1 MITKVKANKSFR
13 GTTKYV
19 LEKEK
24 AKIIGGNMY
33 GKSTNELVEQFTL
46 SAHLNPKLK
55 DPCYHLMLS
64 VPKKDRTLNDD
75 ELANL
80 SQRHFANVIVLS
92 RLQGDESQVKQPDK
106 RISDTKLNQLVN
118 EFIETEVPAYD
129 FFIARHSDKE
139 HDHTH
144 IVASRVNNLDGK
156 SIRTWNNYAHS
167 EHSARLLEREFQ
179 LTPVQ
184 SSWESKQKAMTRN
197 QLERVE
203 RDGLPGEEIMR
214 RAIEQV
220 AADKPTMP
228 HLIEQL
234 WREYQV
240 KAVVSYYGHGGVRGI
255 KFGIDL
261 GSVNEDGSPRLLWK
275 QGGNLNKY
283 KCSFTKLQTELG
295 INYDPLRD
303 DSEIERLNNFLESVD
318 NNQVNLQLISTISPK
333 KAQNLAETK
342 HQTNPDKSDVEQQA
356 SSELINTIA
365 DFIEQ
370 SAVESTLI
378 ETLPQLTEQLSEY
391 HQNLSAVR
399 TTYDELLAA
408 IAEREQLLSQ
418 RTLDAISDFIE
429 QSIVESALVEAL
441 PQLTEQLSEYHQQL
455 ANNKTTFDE
464 LSSAITDVEQR
475 LVSQRAVDAIANF
488 IEQSAVESTLSE
500 TLPQLAE
507 QLSQYNQQLS
517 AGRTAFD
524 DLLAA
529 IAEKE
534 QLRSLRIMDAIADF
548 IEQSIVDDTLSE
560 TLPQLAEQLSQYRQ
574 QSEAGRTSFDN
585 LLAAIALKE
594 QRLLSQRTVDA
605 ISDFIEQS
613 AVDDALIET
622 LPELT
627 EQLSQYH
634 QQLANNKTTLD
645 DLEAAIADV
654 EQRLLSQ
661 RAVDA
666 ISDYIEQSTVESAL
680 TETVLELTQQLSQY
694 KEQLVTAKATFNDL
708 DAVLATELQSYLE
721 KRAILSIFDYVEQS
735 TVSSALTE
743 TVLELTQ
750 QISQNK
756 QQLSAGRTIFDDLEA
771 AIVYLEQLHRSQ
783 KTVDAIALNQTP
795 TITTDKPKLKDN
807 LSAELYKYYSADLQN
822 LLVTDRD
829 KEVATRALIDDKSPL
844 EVEEIIFASPA
855 GWTQDEAREL
865 VLIASN
871 QLTTQKS
878 EPEQSLDQKQRTES
892 EFLAIAVPIA
902 VELINWQL
910 RETGSNSLRFKRA
923 ILEKQGRELVFTHDE
938 RGEIFRVAVNRNQ
951 SGKLEYSPIYIGSVE
966 REDIQLWQ
974 KAERL
979 LQQIIESEQQQEL
992 RQNKGFS
999 L

>member
-33 GKSTNELVEQFTL
+33 GSSSNELVEQFTL
-46 SAHLNPKLK
+46 SAHLNPQLK

-64 VPKKDRTLNDD
+64 IPKNDRTLNDD

-80 SQRHFANVIVLS
+80 SQRHLVSVIVLS
-92 RLQGDESQVKQPDK
+92 RLQGDEAQVKQPDK
-106 RISDTKLNQLVN
+106 RIADTKLKELVD
-118 EFIETEVPAYD
+118 EFIETELPAYD

-144 IVASRVNNLDGK
+144 IVASRVNNLDSK

-179 LTPVQ
+179 LTQVQ

-220 AADKPTMP
+220 AADKPRMP
-228 HLIEQL
+228 QLIERL
-234 WREYQV
+234 WREHQV
-240 KAVVSYYGHGGVRGI
+240 KAIVSYYGHGGVRGI
-255 KFGIDL
+255 KFGIDV
-261 GSVNEDGSPRLLWK
+261 GSVNEDGSPHLLWK

-303 DSEIERLNNFLESVD
+303 DSEIKRLNNFLESVD
-318 NNQVNLQLISTISPK
+318 NSQVNQQLISTIFPK
-333 KAQNLAETK
+333 EAQAIAENK
-342 HQTNPDKSDVEQQA
+342 HQLNPAKSDVEQRA
-356 SSELINTIA
+356 SLKLINTIA

-378 ETLPQLTEQLSEY
+378 ETLPQLTKQLSEY

-408 IAEREQLLSQ
+408 IALKEQLLSQ
-418 RTLDAISDFIE
+418 RTVNAIADFIE
-429 QSIVESALVEAL
+429 QSVVDDALSETL
-441 PQLTEQLSEYHQQL
+441 PQLTEQLS
-455 ANNKTTFDE
+455 
-464 LSSAITDVEQR
+464 
-475 LVSQRAVDAIANF
+475 
-488 IEQSAVESTLSE
+488 
-500 TLPQLAE
+500 
-507 QLSQYNQQLS
+507 
-517 AGRTAFD
+517 
-524 DLLAA
+524 
-529 IAEKE
+529 
-534 QLRSLRIMDAIADF
+534 
-548 IEQSIVDDTLSE
+548 
-560 TLPQLAEQLSQYRQ
+560 QYRQ
-574 QSEAGRTSFDN
+574 QLAKNKAVFDG
-585 LLAAIALKE
+585 LDAAITQELQSHTEKKAI
-594 QRLLSQRTVDA
+594 LS
-605 ISDFIEQS
+605 
-613 AVDDALIET
+613 
-622 LPELT
+622 
-627 EQLSQYH
+627 
-634 QQLANNKTTLD
+634 
-645 DLEAAIADV
+645 
-654 EQRLLSQ
+654 
-661 RAVDA
+661 

-680 TETVLELTQQLSQY
+680 TEAVLELTQQLSQYKEELVTAKTTFNDLDAVLANELQSHVEKKAISSITDYIEQSAVESALTQTVLELTQQLSQY
-694 KEQLVTAKATFNDL
+694 KEQLVTAKTTFNDLDAVLANELQSHAEKKAISSITDYIEQSTVSSALTQTVLELTQQLSQYKEELVTAKTTFNDL

-721 KRAILSIFDYVEQS
+721 KRAISSISDYVEQS

-750 QISQNK
+750 QLSQSQ

-783 KTVDAIALNQTP
+783 KPVDAIALNQTP
-795 TITTDKPKLKDN
+795 TITTDEAKLTPN
-807 LSAELYKYYSADLQN
+807 QTAELYKYYNADLQN

-829 KEVATRALIDDKSPL
+829 KEVAIRALLDNKPPQD
-844 EVEEIIFASPA
+844 VEEVIKASPA
-855 GWTQDEAREL
+855 GWTQEEAREL

-871 QLTTQKS
+871 QLATQKS
-878 EPEQSLDQKQRTES
+878 EPEQSLDEKQRKES
-892 EFLAIAVPIA
+892 EFLAMAVPIA

-923 ILEKQGRELVFTHDE
+923 TLEKQGRELVFTHDE

-951 SGKLEYSPIYIGSVE
+951 SGELEYSPINVGKVKN
-966 REDIQLWQ
+966 EDLNFWQ
-974 KAERL
+974 EADRI
-979 LQQIIESEQQQEL
+979 LQQIISEKQQQSI
-992 RQNKGFS
+992 RQNKGIS

>member
-1 MITKVKANKSFR
+1 MITKIKANKSFR

-33 GKSTNELVEQFTL
+33 GQSTNELVEQFTL
-46 SAHLNPKLK
+46 SAHLNPQLK

-64 VPKKDRTLNDD
+64 VPKNDRTLNDD

-80 SQRHFANVIVLS
+80 SQRHLASVIILS

-106 RISDTKLNQLVN
+106 RIADIKLNQLVD
-118 EFIETEVPAYD
+118 EFIESELPAYD

-203 RDGLPGEEIMR
+203 SLGLPGEEIMR

-234 WREYQV
+234 WREHQV

-255 KFGIDL
+255 KFGIDV
-261 GSVNEDGSPRLLWK
+261 GSFNEDGSPRLLWK

-283 KCSFTKLQTELG
+283 KCSFTKLQSELG
-295 INYDPLRD
+295 INYDPKRD
-303 DSEIERLNNFLESVD
+303 DSEIKRLNNFLESVD
-318 NNQVNLQLISTISPK
+318 NKQVNKQIISTTLPK
-333 KAQNLAETK
+333 EAQAIAETK
-342 HQTNPDKSDVEQQA
+342 HQINPAKSDAEQRA
-356 SSELINTIA
+356 SSELINTI
-365 DFIEQ
+365 
-370 SAVESTLI
+370 S
-378 ETLPQLTEQLSEY
+378 
-391 HQNLSAVR
+391 
-399 TTYDELLAA
+399 
-408 IAEREQLLSQ
+408 
-418 RTLDAISDFIE
+418 
-429 QSIVESALVEAL
+429 
-441 PQLTEQLSEYHQQL
+441 
-455 ANNKTTFDE
+455 
-464 LSSAITDVEQR
+464 
-475 LVSQRAVDAIANF
+475 NF
-488 IEQSAVESTLSE
+488 IEQSAVDNALVE

-524 DLLAA
+524 ELSSA
-529 IAEKE
+529 ITQELQSHTEKK
-534 QLRSLRIMDAIADF
+534 AILSISDY
-548 IEQSIVDDTLSE
+548 IEQSTVESALTEAVLE
-560 TLPQLAEQLSQYRQ
+560 LTQQLSQYKEELVTAKTTFNDLDAVLATEL
-574 QSEAGRTSFDN
+574 QSYTEKR
-585 LLAAIALKE
+585 
-594 QRLLSQRTVDA
+594 A
-605 ISDFIEQS
+605 ISSISDYIEQS
-613 AVDDALIET
+613 TVSSA
-622 LPELT
+622 LT
-627 EQLSQYH
+627 EAVVELMQQLSQYKEELVTAKATFNDLNAV
-634 QQLANNKTTLD
+634 LATELQSY
-645 DLEAAIADV
+645 LEKRAISSV
-654 EQRLLSQ
+654 
-661 RAVDA
+661 
-666 ISDYIEQSTVESAL
+666 SDYIEQSTVESAL

-694 KEQLVTAKATFNDL
+694 Q
-708 DAVLATELQSYLE
+708 Q
-721 KRAILSIFDYVEQS
+721 Q
-735 TVSSALTE
+735 E
-743 TVLELTQ
+743 TG
-750 QISQNK
+750 K
-756 QQLSAGRTIFDDLEA
+756 TIFDDLEA

-783 KTVDAIALNQTP
+783 KPVDAIALNQTP
-795 TITTDKPKLKDN
+795 TITTDEPKLKDN
-807 LSAELYKYYSADLQN
+807 LSAELYQYYSADLQN

-829 KEVATRALIDDKSPL
+829 KEIAMRALLDNKPSE

-871 QLTTQKS
+871 KLATQKS
-878 EPEQSLDQKQRTES
+878 ESEQSLDGKQRIES
-892 EFLAIAVPIA
+892 EFLAMAVPIA

-923 ILEKQGRELVFTHDE
+923 TLEKQGRELVFTHDE
-938 RGEIFRVAVNRNQ
+938 RGEIFRVAVSRNQ
-951 SGKLEYSPIYIGSVE
+951 SGELEYSPINIGTVE
-966 REDIQLWQ
+966 REDLMLWQ
-974 KAERL
+974 KADRV
-979 LQQIIESEQQQEL
+979 LQQITEEQQQSK
-992 RQNKGFS
+992 RQSKGIS

>member
-24 AKIIGGNMY
+24 AKIIGGNIY
-33 GKSTNELVEQFTL
+33 GRSTNELVEQFTL

-55 DPCYHLMLS
+55 DPCYHLMMS
-64 VPKKDRTLNDD
+64 VPKTDGTLID
-75 ELANL
+75 EQLAKM
-80 SQRHFANVIVLS
+80 SERHFATVIVLS
-92 RLQGDESQVKQPDK
+92 RLKGDESQVKQPDK
-106 RISDTKLNQLVN
+106 RIADTKLNQLVD
-118 EFIETEVPAYD
+118 EFIESELPAYD

-214 RAIEQV
+214 RAIEKV
-220 AADKPTMP
+220 AADKPIMP
-228 HLIEQL
+228 QLIERL
-234 WREYQV
+234 WREHQV

-255 KFGIDL
+255 KFGIDV

-295 INYDPLRD
+295 INYDPKRD
-303 DSEIERLNNFLESVD
+303 DSEIKRLNNFLESVD
-318 NNQVNLQLISTISPK
+318 NSQENQQLISTISPK
-333 KAQNLAETK
+333 KAQNIPETK
-342 HQTNPDKSDVEQQA
+342 HQTNPAKSDVEQRA
-356 SSELINTIA
+356 SLKLINTIA

-378 ETLPQLTEQLSEY
+378 ETLPQLTKQLSEY

-408 IAEREQLLSQ
+408 IAEREQ
-418 RTLDAISDFIE
+418 
-429 QSIVESALVEAL
+429 
-441 PQLTEQLSEYHQQL
+441 
-455 ANNKTTFDE
+455 
-464 LSSAITDVEQR
+464 R
-475 LVSQRAVDAIANF
+475 LVSQRTVNAIANF
-488 IEQSAVESTLSE
+488 IEQSAVELTLSE

-507 QLSQYNQQLS
+507 QLSL
-517 AGRTAFD
+517 
-524 DLLAA
+524 
-529 IAEKE
+529 
-534 QLRSLRIMDAIADF
+534 
-548 IEQSIVDDTLSE
+548 
-560 TLPQLAEQLSQYRQ
+560 YRQ
-574 QSEAGRTSFDN
+574 QSEAGRTAFN
-585 LLAAIALKE
+585 
-594 QRLLSQRTVDA
+594 
-605 ISDFIEQS
+605 
-613 AVDDALIET
+613 
-622 LPELT
+622 
-627 EQLSQYH
+627 
-634 QQLANNKTTLD
+634 
-645 DLEAAIADV
+645 DLESAITQELQSHV
-654 EQRLLSQ
+654 EKRAILS
-661 RAVDA
+661 
-666 ISDYIEQSTVESAL
+666 IFDYIDQSTVESAL
-680 TETVLELTQQLSQY
+680 TQTVLELTQQLSQY
-694 KEQLVTAKATFNDL
+694 KEELVTAKTTFNDL

-721 KRAILSIFDYVEQS
+721 KRAISSISDYIEQS
-735 TVSSALTE
+735 TVESALTQ

-750 QISQNK
+750 QLSQY
-756 QQLSAGRTIFDDLEA
+756 QQQEAGRTIFDDLEA

-783 KTVDAIALNQTP
+783 KPVDAIALNQTP
-795 TITTDKPKLKDN
+795 TITTDEDEPKLKDN

-829 KEVATRALIDDKSPL
+829 KEVAILALKDDKTAE
-844 EVEEIIFASPA
+844 EVEEILQASPA

-871 QLTTQKS
+871 QLASSQS
-878 EPEQSLDQKQRTES
+878 EPEQSLDQKQRQES
-892 EFLAIAVPIA
+892 EFLAMVVPIA
-902 VELINWQL
+902 VKLINWQL
-910 RETGSNSLRFKRA
+910 RESGENGLRFKRA
-923 ILEKQGRELVFTHDE
+923 TLEKQGRELVFTHDE

-951 SGKLEYSPIYIGSVE
+951 SGELEYSPINVGEVKSE
-966 REDIQLWQ
+966 DLTLWREADRI
-974 KAERL
+974 
-979 LQQIIESEQQQEL
+979 LQQLIEEKRQQER
-992 RQNKGFS
+992 RQNKGIS

>member
-33 GKSTNELVEQFTL
+33 GQSTNELVEQFTL
-46 SAHLNPKLK
+46 SAHLNPQLK

-64 VPKKDRTLNDD
+64 VPKNDRTLNDD

-80 SQRHFANVIVLS
+80 SQRHLASVIVLS

-106 RISDTKLNQLVN
+106 RIADTKLRHLVDD
-118 EFIETEVPAYD
+118 FIETELPAYD
-129 FFIARHSDKE
+129 FFIGRHSDKE

-179 LTPVQ
+179 LTQIQ

-228 HLIEQL
+228 QLIERL
-234 WREYQV
+234 WREHQV
-240 KAVVSYYGHGGVRGI
+240 KSIVSYYGHGGVRGI
-255 KFGIDL
+255 KFGIDI
-261 GSVNEDGSPRLLWK
+261 GSVNEDGSLRLLWK

-295 INYDPLRD
+295 INYDPKRD
-303 DSEIERLNNFLESVD
+303 DSEIKRLNKFLEAVD
-318 NNQVNLQLISTISPK
+318 NNQVNQQIISTIYPK
-333 KAQNLAETK
+333 KAQNIAETK
-342 HQTNPDKSDVEQQA
+342 HQLTPAKSDAIQRA
-356 SSELINTIA
+356 SSELMNTIS
-365 DFIEQ
+365 DFIKQ
-370 SAVESTLI
+370 SVVESTLS
-378 ETLPQLTEQLSEY
+378 EMLPQLTEQLS
-391 HQNLSAVR
+391 Q
-399 TTYDELLAA
+399 
-408 IAEREQLLSQ
+408 
-418 RTLDAISDFIE
+418 
-429 QSIVESALVEAL
+429 
-441 PQLTEQLSEYHQQL
+441 YHQQL

-464 LSSAITDVEQR
+464 LSSAIADVQQQ
-475 LVSQRAVDAIANF
+475 LILQRAVDAIANF

-500 TLPQLAE
+500 TLPKLAE
-507 QLSQYNQQLS
+507 QLSQYHQQLS
-517 AGRTAFD
+517 AGKTAFD

-534 QLRSLRIMDAIADF
+534 QLRSQRIVDAIA
-548 IEQSIVDDTLSE
+548 
-560 TLPQLAEQLSQYRQ
+560 
-574 QSEAGRTSFDN
+574 
-585 LLAAIALKE
+585 
-594 QRLLSQRTVDA
+594 
-605 ISDFIEQS
+605 DFIEQS
-613 AVDDALIET
+613 AVDDALVET
-622 LPELT
+622 LPQLT
-627 EQLSQYH
+627 EQLSQYR
-634 QQLANNKTTLD
+634 QQLSARRTAFDELSS
-645 DLEAAIADV
+645 AITQELQSHTEKKAI
-654 EQRLLSQ
+654 LS
-661 RAVDA
+661 

-680 TETVLELTQQLSQY
+680 TEAVLELTQQLSQYKEQLITAKTTFKDLDAVLANELQSHVEEKAISSISDYIEQSTVESALTEAVLELTQQLSQY
-694 KEQLVTAKATFNDL
+694 KEQLVTAKTTFNDL

-721 KRAILSIFDYVEQS
+721 KRAILSISDYIEQS
-735 TVSSALTE
+735 TISSALTE

-750 QISQNK
+750 QLSQN
-756 QQLSAGRTIFDDLEA
+756 QHQLEAGRTIFDDLEA

-783 KTVDAIALNQTP
+783 KPVGAIALNQTP
-795 TITTDKPKLKDN
+795 TITTDKPKLKEE
-807 LSAELYKYYSADLQN
+807 LSAELYEYYSADLQN

-829 KEVATRALIDDKSPL
+829 KKVAIRALKDDKAVL
-844 EVEEIIFASPA
+844 DVEEILQASPA

-871 QLTTQKS
+871 QLATQKS
-878 EPEQSLDQKQRTES
+878 EPEQSLTEKQRIES
-892 EFLAIAVPIA
+892 EFLAMAVPIA
-902 VELINWQL
+902 VKLINWQL
-910 RETGSNSLRFKRA
+910 RESGSNSLRFKRA
-923 ILEKQGRELVFTHDE
+923 TLEKQGRELVFTHDE
-938 RGEIFRVAVNRNQ
+938 RGEIFRVLVNRKQ
-951 SGKLEYSPIYIGSVE
+951 SGELEYSPINVGEVKS
-966 REDIQLWQ
+966 EDLNLWQ
-974 KAERL
+974 EAERV
-979 LQQIIESEQQQEL
+979 LQQIISKAEQQER
-992 RQNKGFS
+992 RQNKGIS

>member
-19 LEKEK
+19 IEKEK

-33 GKSTNELVEQFTL
+33 GQSTNELVEQFTL
-46 SAHLNPKLK
+46 SAHLNPQLK
-55 DPCYHLMLS
+55 DPCYHLMVS
-64 VPKKDRTLNDD
+64 VPKTDGTLID
-75 ELANL
+75 EQLAKM
-80 SQRHFANVIVLS
+80 SERHFATVIVMS
-92 RLQGDESQVKQPDK
+92 RLKGDEAQVKQPNK
-106 RISDTKLNQLVN
+106 RIADTKLKELVD
-118 EFIETEVPAYD
+118 EFIESELPAYD

-228 HLIEQL
+228 QLIEQL

-255 KFGIDL
+255 KFGIDV
-261 GSVNEDGSPRLLWK
+261 GSVNDDGSPRLLWK

-295 INYDPLRD
+295 INYDPKRD
-303 DSEIERLNNFLESVD
+303 DSEIKRLNNFLESVD
-318 NNQVNLQLISTISPK
+318 NNQVNQQLISTIFPK
-333 KAQNLAETK
+333 KAQTIVETK
-342 HQTNPDKSDVEQQA
+342 HQLNLAQSDPEQQA
-356 SSELINTIA
+356 SEVLINTIS
-365 DFIEQ
+365 DYIEQ
-370 SAVESTLI
+370 SVIEPTLI
-378 ETLPQLTEQLSEY
+378 ETLPQLTEQLS
-391 HQNLSAVR
+391 
-399 TTYDELLAA
+399 
-408 IAEREQLLSQ
+408 
-418 RTLDAISDFIE
+418 
-429 QSIVESALVEAL
+429 
-441 PQLTEQLSEYHQQL
+441 
-455 ANNKTTFDE
+455 
-464 LSSAITDVEQR
+464 
-475 LVSQRAVDAIANF
+475 
-488 IEQSAVESTLSE
+488 
-500 TLPQLAE
+500 
-507 QLSQYNQQLS
+507 QYL
-517 AGRTAFD
+517 
-524 DLLAA
+524 
-529 IAEKE
+529 
-534 QLRSLRIMDAIADF
+534 
-548 IEQSIVDDTLSE
+548 
-560 TLPQLAEQLSQYRQ
+560 
-574 QSEAGRTSFDN
+574 
-585 LLAAIALKE
+585 
-594 QRLLSQRTVDA
+594 
-605 ISDFIEQS
+605 
-613 AVDDALIET
+613 
-622 LPELT
+622 
-627 EQLSQYH
+627 

-645 DLEAAIADV
+645 DLESAIADV
-654 EQRLLSQ
+654 EQRLRSQ
-661 RAVDA
+661 KAVDA
-666 ISDYIEQSTVESAL
+666 ISDYVEQSTVESAL

-694 KEQLVTAKATFNDL
+694 KEELVTAKATFNNL

-721 KRAILSIFDYVEQS
+721 KRAISSISDYVEES
-735 TVSSALTE
+735 TVESALTQ

-750 QISQNK
+750 QLSQNQ
-756 QQLSAGRTIFDDLEA
+756 QQLSAGRTIFDDLEV

-783 KTVDAIALNQTP
+783 KTADVMAENKAQTLA
-795 TITTDKPKLKDN
+795 TDKPKLKSN
-807 LSAELYKYYSADLQN
+807 QTAELYEYYSADLQN

-829 KEVATRALIDDKSPL
+829 KEIAIRALLDDKPPQD
-844 EVEEIIFASPA
+844 VEEILKASPA
-855 GWTQDEAREL
+855 RWTQDEAREL

-871 QLTTQKS
+871 KLASSQS
-878 EPEQSLDQKQRTES
+878 EPEQSLTEKQRQES
-892 EFLAIAVPIA
+892 ELLAMAVPIA

-910 RETGSNSLRFKRA
+910 RENGENSLRFKRA
-923 ILEKQGRELVFTHDE
+923 TLEKQGRELVFTHDE

-974 KAERL
+974 KAERV
-979 LQQIIESEQQQEL
+979 LQEIREEAE
-992 RQNKGFS
+992 RQSRRQTKGIS

>member
-46 SAHLNPKLK
+46 SAHLNPQLK

-64 VPKKDRTLNDD
+64 VPKNDRTLNDD

-80 SQRHFANVIVLS
+80 SQRHLASVIVLS

-106 RISDTKLNQLVN
+106 RIADIKLKELVD
-118 EFIETEVPAYD
+118 EFIETELPAYD

-179 LTPVQ
+179 LTQVQ

-220 AADKPTMP
+220 AVNKPTMP
-228 HLIEQL
+228 QLIERL
-234 WREYQV
+234 WREHQV

-255 KFGIDL
+255 KFGIDV
-261 GSVNEDGSPRLLWK
+261 GSVNEDGSSRLLWK

-283 KCSFTKLQTELG
+283 KCSFTKLQSELG
-295 INYDPLRD
+295 INYDPKRD
-303 DSEIERLNNFLESVD
+303 DSEIKRLNNFLESVD
-318 NNQVNLQLISTISPK
+318 NNQVNQQIISTTLPK
-333 KAQNLAETK
+333 QAQAIAETK
-342 HQTNPDKSDVEQQA
+342 HQINPAKSDAEQRA
-356 SSELINTIA
+356 SSELINTI
-365 DFIEQ
+365 
-370 SAVESTLI
+370 S
-378 ETLPQLTEQLSEY
+378 
-391 HQNLSAVR
+391 
-399 TTYDELLAA
+399 
-408 IAEREQLLSQ
+408 
-418 RTLDAISDFIE
+418 
-429 QSIVESALVEAL
+429 
-441 PQLTEQLSEYHQQL
+441 
-455 ANNKTTFDE
+455 
-464 LSSAITDVEQR
+464 
-475 LVSQRAVDAIANF
+475 NF
-488 IEQSAVESTLSE
+488 IEQSAVDNALVE

-524 DLLAA
+524 ELSSA
-529 IAEKE
+529 ITQELQSHTEKK
-534 QLRSLRIMDAIADF
+534 AI
-548 IEQSIVDDTLSE
+548 LS
-560 TLPQLAEQLSQYRQ
+560 
-574 QSEAGRTSFDN
+574 
-585 LLAAIALKE
+585 
-594 QRLLSQRTVDA
+594 
-605 ISDFIEQS
+605 
-613 AVDDALIET
+613 
-622 LPELT
+622 
-627 EQLSQYH
+627 
-634 QQLANNKTTLD
+634 
-645 DLEAAIADV
+645 
-654 EQRLLSQ
+654 
-661 RAVDA
+661 

-680 TETVLELTQQLSQY
+680 TEAVLELTQQLSQYKEQLLTAKTTFNDLDAVLATELKSYTEKRAISSISDYIEQSTVESALTEAVLELTQQLSQY

-708 DAVLATELQSYLE
+708 DAVLATELQFHIE
-721 KRAILSIFDYVEQS
+721 KKAIDAIADYVEQS
-735 TVSSALTE
+735 TIESALTEAVLELTQQLSQYKEELVTAKATFNDLDAVLATELKSYLEKKAILSISDYIEQSTVESALTE

-750 QISQNK
+750 QLSQY

-783 KTVDAIALNQTP
+783 KPVDAIALNQTP
-795 TITTDKPKLKDN
+795 TITTDEPKLKDN
-807 LSAELYKYYSADLQN
+807 LRAELYKYYSADLQN

-829 KEVATRALIDDKSPL
+829 KEIAIRALLDNKLPQD
-844 EVEEIIFASPA
+844 VEEIIKASPA

-871 QLTTQKS
+871 QLATQKS
-878 EPEQSLDQKQRTES
+878 EPEQSLTEKQRQES
-892 EFLAIAVPIA
+892 KFLAEAVPIA
-902 VELINWQL
+902 VKLINWQL
-910 RETGSNSLRFKRA
+910 RESGSNSLRFKRA
-923 ILEKQGRELVFTHDE
+923 TLEKQGRELVFTHDE

-951 SGKLEYSPIYIGSVE
+951 SGELEYSPIIVGEVE
-966 REDIQLWQ
+966 IEDIQLWQ
-974 KAERL
+974 EAERV
-979 LQQIIESEQQQEL
+979 LQQIREEAERQER
-992 RQNKGFS
+992 RQTKGIS